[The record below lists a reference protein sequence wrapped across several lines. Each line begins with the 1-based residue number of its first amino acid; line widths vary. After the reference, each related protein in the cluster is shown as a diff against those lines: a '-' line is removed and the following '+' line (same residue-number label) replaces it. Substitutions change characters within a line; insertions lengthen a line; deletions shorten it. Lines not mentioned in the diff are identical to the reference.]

1 MFLISGTI
9 GRLMENGLISTS
21 KKSTIQNTQTLLVIL
36 LFFGYSIFIM
46 FGGKMTEQNIYLSK
60 TLKDLENLLVYYKS
74 NMRQTEKTISLIEE
88 AIEVK
93 NKND

>member
-1 MFLISGTI
+1 
-9 GRLMENGLISTS
+9 
-21 KKSTIQNTQTLLVIL
+21 
-36 LFFGYSIFIM
+36 
-46 FGGKMTEQNIYLSK
+46 MTEEQNIYLSK

-93 NKND
+93 NKNDYKSRKNRECYS

>member
-1 MFLISGTI
+1 
-9 GRLMENGLISTS
+9 
-21 KKSTIQNTQTLLVIL
+21 
-36 LFFGYSIFIM
+36 
-46 FGGKMTEQNIYLSK
+46 MTEQNIYLSK

-93 NKND
+93 NKNDYKSRKNRECYS

>member
-1 MFLISGTI
+1 MMT
-9 GRLMENGLISTS
+9 
-21 KKSTIQNTQTLLVIL
+21 
-36 LFFGYSIFIM
+36 
-46 FGGKMTEQNIYLSK
+46 MTEQNIYLSK

-93 NKND
+93 NKNDSKIPCDTRTST

>member
-1 MFLISGTI
+1 MT
-9 GRLMENGLISTS
+9 
-21 KKSTIQNTQTLLVIL
+21 
-36 LFFGYSIFIM
+36 
-46 FGGKMTEQNIYLSK
+46 MTEQNIYLSK

>member
-46 FGGKMTEQNIYLSK
+46 FGGKMTE
-60 TLKDLENLLVYYKS
+60 
-74 NMRQTEKTISLIEE
+74 EE
-88 AIEVK
+88 GVEDMVLDARAILDVADEVEAL
-93 NKND
+93 

>member
-1 MFLISGTI
+1 MCEEGLFL
-9 GRLMENGLISTS
+9 
-21 KKSTIQNTQTLLVIL
+21 
-36 LFFGYSIFIM
+36 
-46 FGGKMTEQNIYLSK
+46 MTEQNIYLSK